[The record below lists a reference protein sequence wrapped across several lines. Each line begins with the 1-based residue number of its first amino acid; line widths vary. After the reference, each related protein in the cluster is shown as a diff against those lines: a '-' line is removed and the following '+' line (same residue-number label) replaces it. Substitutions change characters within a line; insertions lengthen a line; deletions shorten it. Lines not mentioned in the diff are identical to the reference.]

1 MYIVILT
8 TANGHIVA
16 MVLPVV
22 DHCMACELP
31 GRLRNLAERMTGDIG
46 ILASWR
52 VFERSSPYQI
62 YVEIFADLLGVR
74 ITPEKEILSRRL
86 LSGADYTFKAS

>member
-1 MYIVILT
+1 
-8 TANGHIVA
+8 
-16 MVLPVV
+16 
-22 DHCMACELP
+22 
-31 GRLRNLAERMTGDIG
+31 MTGDIG

-86 LSGADYTFKAS
+86 LSGADYTFKASESQKNYLVDILEKGVGLTPNSDLRRTLEY

>member
-1 MYIVILT
+1 M
-8 TANGHIVA
+8 
-16 MVLPVV
+16 
-22 DHCMACELP
+22 P

-74 ITPEKEILSRRL
+74 ITPEKEIKKYYRAGFFQSVQITRSKLAKARR
-86 LSGADYTFKAS
+86 TI